1 MTLLAAGKYVRTIA
15 LSLTVLSVLYIG
27 AFVYQLGAR
36 VPAEYWIYETQIVKR
51 ELLAQ
56 HRNKKKILFVGG
68 SSTFFGIDAGR
79 IEQSL
84 GIHTLNLGVSI
95 GRPFAV
101 MVNEI
106 APYLESG
113 DIVIFPLEYEHYR
126 SETSYTEWFTNQVM
140 AWDPDYFWQ
149 LNAAEKAR
157 FMFSV
162 LPQRVL
168 LGVMIKTAGSY
179 IDSVQARQLKPPTQ
193 ILRLVHEAWS
203 QPNYSPSKM
212 YSFLNNDPHGDAIMR
227 TPEPTVVSTED
238 PYELDLDFIDS
249 GYFWSALQE
258 FVAGCRSKGVLVYF
272 AWPPVVKGKLD
283 FHSPRVK
290 RAVTEIMGRLKG
302 MAIPFLGTPSNFQYD
317 SGDFTDSLYH
327 LSLQGRAEHTSRL
340 LGYLMKEQGVFLVN
354 EDPRSTNTSSLGT
367 AHLGITNN
375 GTATVSP

>member
-1 MTLLAAGKYVRTIA
+1 
-15 LSLTVLSVLYIG
+15 
-27 AFVYQLGAR
+27 
-36 VPAEYWIYETQIVKR
+36 
-51 ELLAQ
+51 
-56 HRNKKKILFVGG
+56 
-68 SSTFFGIDAGR
+68 
-79 IEQSL
+79 
-84 GIHTLNLGVSI
+84 
-95 GRPFAV
+95 
-101 MVNEI
+101 
-106 APYLESG
+106 
-113 DIVIFPLEYEHYR
+113 
-126 SETSYTEWFTNQVM
+126 
-140 AWDPDYFWQ
+140 
-149 LNAAEKAR
+149 
-157 FMFSV
+157 MFSV

-168 LGVMIKTAGSY
+168 LGVMIKTAGSH
-179 IDSVQARQLKPPTQ
+179 IDSVQARQLKPPPQ

-203 QPNYSPSKM
+203 QPNFSPSKM
-212 YSFLNNDPHGDAIMR
+212 YSFLNNDRHGDAIMR

-290 RAVTEIMGRLKG
+290 RAVTEIMGHLQG

>member
-1 MTLLAAGKYVRTIA
+1 MTLLTAGKYVSAIA

-27 AFVYQLGAR
+27 TFVYQLGAH

-56 HRNKKKILFVGG
+56 HRGKKKILFVGG

-95 GRPFAV
+95 GRPFDV
-101 MVNEI
+101 IVNEI
-106 APYLESG
+106 APYLQMG
-113 DIVIFPLEYEHYR
+113 DIVILPLEYEHYR
-126 SETSYTEWFTNQVM
+126 SETTYTEWFSNQMM

-149 LNAAEKAR
+149 LNVAEKVR

-162 LPQRVL
+162 LPQRVF
-168 LGVMIKTAGSY
+168 LGVITKAAGSY
-179 IDSVQARQLKPPTQ
+179 IDSVKARELKPSTQ

-212 YSFLNNDPHGDAIMR
+212 YSFLNNDRHGAAIMR
-227 TPEPTVVSTED
+227 TPEPTVVSTGD
-238 PYELDLDFIDS
+238 PYELDLDFIES
-249 GYFWSALQE
+249 RYFWSTLQE
-258 FVAGCRSKGVLVYF
+258 FVLGCRSKGISVYF

-290 RAVTEIMGRLKG
+290 RAVAEIMRRMQD

-317 SGDFTDSLYH
+317 IEDFTDSLYH
-327 LSLQGRAEHTSRL
+327 LTREGRTEHTSRL
-340 LGYLMKEQGVFLVN
+340 LGYLMKEQGVSVVN
-354 EDPRSTNTSSLGT
+354 EAGSTNTSSLGT
-367 AHLGITNN
+367 AHMGITNS